1 MYSPRQLAD
10 SCTTVL
16 GSGWIDASQSL
27 RVIVT
32 VGTCPWIHQHQSR
45 PRRLDLDQRSLSTAV
60 PCARGN
66 PPLLP
71 PCSNHVFGGL
81 EPFGTVA
88 TVRKP
93 AGCCIRPPLD
103 PIGIRP
109 PLVRSLL
116 PFPPYPSLAMLSCL
130 GSGIGGTFSHAFRSL
145 LRPGSLPIDR
155 DRLAGLGV
163 AIWGVGAFSTY
174 SRVLRE

>member
-1 MYSPRQLAD
+1 MGTYSPNHRIASIPPLAALILTSARYPQLSRAPGV
-10 SCTTVL
+10 SPF
-16 GSGWIDASQSL
+16 ASTL
-27 RVIVT
+27 F
-32 VGTCPWIHQHQSR
+32 QSR
-45 PRRLDLDQRSLSTAV
+45 IGRL
-60 PCARGN
+60 
-66 PPLLP
+66 
-71 PCSNHVFGGL
+71 
-81 EPFGTVA
+81 GTVA

-103 PIGIRP
+103 PIGIHP

-116 PFPPYPSLAMLSCL
+116 LFPPYPSLAMLSCL

-174 SRVLRE
+174 SCVLRE